1 MSILPFHLL
10 LACTDPAPSNNPA
23 ADADVDT
30 DTDSDADTDADTDT
44 DTDTD
49 TGVYVFNGTVP
60 DSRIPA
66 PEFEA
71 RNMDGSTR
79 SRPDLIGHPT
89 VVWFYPA
96 AASSG

>member
-10 LACTDPAPSNNPA
+10 LACTDPAPSHNPA

-30 DTDSDADTDADTDT
+30 DTDSDADSDSDA
-44 DTDTD
+44 DTD

-60 DSRIPA
+60 DSVIPA

-71 RNMDGSTR
+71 QNTDGSTR

-89 VVWFYPA
+89 VIWFYPA
-96 AASSG
+96 ATTSG